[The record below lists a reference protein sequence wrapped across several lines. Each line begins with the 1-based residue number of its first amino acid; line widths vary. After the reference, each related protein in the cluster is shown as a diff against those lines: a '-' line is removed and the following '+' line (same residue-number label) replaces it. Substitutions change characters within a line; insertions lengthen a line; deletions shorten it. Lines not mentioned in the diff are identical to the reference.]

1 MAKASRFARSVSTS
15 SLRPL
20 SDVLDEVASTQRVV
34 LKLGTAVLTRGDEC
48 GIALGRLASIAEQ
61 AAELQNSGRSVI
73 LVTSGSVGYGK
84 MLLREQKLL
93 STPMGAMRK
102 GKEWTPDVRAAA
114 AVGQPSLMALYQSLF
129 QQYGVR
135 CAQVLVTQGDF
146 DRQSTRDNLT
156 STMEA
161 LLRLNIIPLVNE
173 NDVMSDPPTTD
184 NDLKGT
190 MSLKDNDSLASM
202 LAIQF
207 DAKAMVCLS
216 DVEGVFT
223 APPGSEGAELI
234 TAYNPD
240 HKEGGVEFG
249 EKSSVGRGG
258 MEAKLGAALY
268 AARKGIHVVIA
279 NGFRPNVVLDV
290 FNGKGVGTL
299 ISTAVAPDNLAA
311 SPSLKDEIGNLD
323 AGAAHDHSHSDISSL
338 TSVTTPAMM
347 TNGSSA
353 QPHAA

>member
-1 MAKASRFARSVSTS
+1 
-15 SLRPL
+15 
-20 SDVLDEVASTQRVV
+20 
-34 LKLGTAVLTRGDEC
+34 
-48 GIALGRLASIAEQ
+48 
-61 AAELQNSGRSVI
+61 

-84 MLLREQKLL
+84 MLLREQKLM
-93 STPMGAMRK
+93 STPVGAMRK
-102 GKEWTPDVRAAA
+102 GKEWAPDVRAAA

-156 STMEA
+156 STMEE

-173 NDVMSDPPTTD
+173 NDAMSDPPTTD

-190 MSLKDNDSLASM
+190 ISLRDNDSLASM

-223 APPGSEGAELI
+223 GPPGSEGAELL
-234 TAYNPD
+234 ASYNPD
-240 HKEGGVEFG
+240 HKEGGIKFG

-258 MEAKLGAALY
+258 MEAKLGAAIY

-279 NGFRPNVVLDV
+279 DGFRPNVVLDV

-299 ISTAVAPDNLAA
+299 ISTAVAPDNLKA
-311 SPSLKDEIGNLD
+311 SPSLKDEIGSL
-323 AGAAHDHSHSDISSL
+323 ASSPTHDHNLSAI
-338 TSVTTPAMM
+338 M